1 MKKENIKFYVNNSSL
16 FQKKINTSETLD
28 KIHEMCKL
36 KIPDDAIFLSSDGC
50 EIDTSDESDYTASE
64 IMTDGI
70 IYLNSKTYQNNSV
83 KPKIVK
89 KNVPIPGSEKVATE
103 KGLDLYLY
111 PQIKFTEEQVK
122 KAIKIMVVGQT
133 GSGKTTLLNSFINY
147 LLGVQFEDNFRY
159 KIIHEDFGPD
169 RKQDESQTS
178 NVTAYCIDAYNGNPA
193 VMIIDTPGFGD
204 TRGIKQ
210 DIAITKQISNFFID
224 KLSSI
229 NAICFVCQSSNARL
243 TTNQKY
249 VFNSIFDLF
258 GDDVKENFICM
269 LTFCDGA
276 KPVIVESLQS
286 KKFMFSEIIP
296 YIEEPWYYTFN
307 NSGIFESGENNPL
320 THTFFDIGMK
330 SFEEFTKR
338 IIKLKPKSLDRSK
351 DVLKERQALEK
362 RVEILSEA
370 LTKGLNKIDEIKSVI
385 KMVKNLKGDL
395 NDSKNFK
402 YKQKKIKLVHVSIPD
417 GQLTTTCKECGV
429 TCHKDCGCSN
439 EYKYNCSAMNSKGY
453 CDSCKGK
460 CHWSSHINCPYII
473 EERAYEV
480 EGEFAELKK
489 KYTDSKCGL
498 SVKTQML
505 RNLKKELINLNKECL
520 DTQELITEGIN
531 KLKEIALN
539 KSVFSTSE
547 EYIEMLIQG
556 EKQEQ
561 KEGYQIRIEG
571 LQMLLKQKQ
580 VLRDVYENKGKKF
593 DDMNR
598 FINDSLT
605 NEYKLDDESSECLVF

>member
-1 MKKENIKFYVNNSSL
+1 MEKTNVKFYVNNTSL
-16 FQKKINTSETLD
+16 FQKKIDISQKLSQ
-28 KIHEMCKL
+28 IHEQYSS
-36 KIPDDAIFLSSDGC
+36 KIPNDAIFLSSDGC
-50 EIDTSDESDYTASE
+50 EIDTCDESDYSVSE
-64 IMTDGI
+64 IILDGI
-70 IYLNSKTYQNNSV
+70 VYMNSKTYQNEKM

-89 KNVPIPGSEKVATE
+89 KNIPIQGSKLIGNS

-111 PQIKFTEEQVK
+111 PKLIFNPEQVK

-147 LLGVQFEDNFRY
+147 LLGIQFEDNFRY

-178 NVTAYCIDAYNGNPA
+178 DVTAYCIDAHNGNPSI
-193 VMIIDTPGFGD
+193 MIIDTPGFGD

-224 KLSSI
+224 KLSEI
-229 NAICFVCQSSNARL
+229 NAICFVCQSANARL

-296 YIEEPWYYTFN
+296 YIEVPWYYTFN
-307 NSGIFESGENNPL
+307 NSGIFENGENNPL

-330 SFEEFTKR
+330 SFEDFTKR
-338 IIKLKPKSLDRSK
+338 IIKLRPKSLDKSR
-351 DVLKERQALEK
+351 DVLKERQTLEK
-362 RVEILSEA
+362 RVELLSDA
-370 LTKGLNKIDEIKSVI
+370 LTKGLNKVDEIKSVI
-385 KMVKNLKGDL
+385 KMVKSLKGDL

-402 YKQKKIKLVHVSIPD
+402 YKKKKIKLEHISIPD
-417 GQLTTTCKECGV
+417 GQLTTMCKQCGI
-429 TCHKDCGCSN
+429 TCHKNCGCSN
-439 EYKYNCSAMNSKGY
+439 EYKYNCCAMNSSGY
-453 CDSCKGK
+453 CDICKNK
-460 CHWSSHINCPYII
+460 CHWSQHINCPYII
-473 EERAYEV
+473 VEKHYEEEC
-480 EGEFAELKK
+480 EFEDLKK
-489 KYTDSKCGL
+489 KYTDSKSGL

-505 RNLKKELINLNKECL
+505 QNLKKELITLNRECL
-520 DTQELITEGIN
+520 NTQDLITEGIN
-531 KLKEIALN
+531 RLKEIALN
-539 KSVFSTSE
+539 KSVFATSE

-556 EKQEQ
+556 ERQEQ

-580 VLRDVYENKGKKF
+580 TLREVYEKKNKKF
-593 DDMNR
+593 NDISK

-605 NEYKLDDESSECLVF
+605 EEYKLDDPSSECLIF

>member
-1 MKKENIKFYVNNSSL
+1 MQKENIKFYVNNSSL
-16 FQKKINTSETLD
+16 FQKKVNTSETLD

-50 EIDTSDESDYTASE
+50 EIDTSDESDYTVSE

-70 IYLNSKTYQNNSV
+70 VYLNSKTYQNDSV

-89 KNVPIPGSEKVATE
+89 KNVPIPGSVKVATE

-147 LLGVQFEDNFRY
+147 LLGIQFEDSFRY

-178 NVTAYCIDAYNGNPA
+178 KVTAYCIDAYNGNPA

-210 DIAITKQISNFFID
+210 DIAITKQISDFFID

-338 IIKLKPKSLDRSK
+338 IVKLKPKSLDRSK

-402 YKQKKIKLVHVSIPD
+402 YKTKKIKLEHIPIPD
-417 GQLTTTCKECGV
+417 DQLTTTCKQCGV

-439 EYKYNCSAMNSKGY
+439 EYKYNCSAMNSKGF
-453 CDSCKGK
+453 CDVCKGK
-460 CHWSSHINCPYII
+460 CHWSVHINCPYII
-473 EERAYEV
+473 EEKTYE
-480 EGEFAELKK
+480 EEAEFAELKK

-498 SVKTQML
+498 SVKTQL
-505 RNLKKELINLNKECL
+505 LQNLKKELINLNKECL

-580 VLRDVYENKGKKF
+580 VLRDVYENKSKKF
-593 DDMNR
+593 DDITK
-598 FINDSLT
+598 FINESLT